1 MTTKI
6 LALLALLSVGVVSAV
21 YAETSTVEV
30 PFDSHGQ
37 SCWYDEL
44 AVEFHCTWQG
54 VVEKFTMEDLKEFRD
69 LLDETV
75 YNEELERLQEEAL
88 AEIEAEK
95 SILSPTE
102 LKIQTL
108 EDRLDRGVG
117 TVQDSVLYH
126 LLKELD
132 TCTQGMDKQTA
143 PFQTA
148 REITKSSFD
157 KWTYNH
163 IEYKGE
169 IGYIVK
175 AIEECKAQNTLLK
188 VVGAGYENMP
198 TGADDHQFSL
208 MDIYTPDVQAV
219 PFDKLK
225 STTTEIDKSAIC
237 DNRQFADTQKAQF
250 GCEILYDGLTADQI
264 KRQNEVM
271 FGTDGVINYHSE
283 ALDKY
288 MTFMQEYGN
297 KYATTE
303 DKHNQ
308 ALIAEP
314 IRDEMFEDNLFYER
328 HNED

>member
-95 SILSPTE
+95 AILSPTE

-108 EDRLDRGVG
+108 ENRLERGVG
-117 TVQDSVLYH
+117 SVDDSVLYH

-143 PFQTA
+143 PFQSA

-157 KWTYNH
+157 LSLIH
-163 IEYKGE
+163 I
-169 IGYIVK
+169 
-175 AIEECKAQNTLLK
+175 
-188 VVGAGYENMP
+188 
-198 TGADDHQFSL
+198 
-208 MDIYTPDVQAV
+208 
-219 PFDKLK
+219 
-225 STTTEIDKSAIC
+225 
-237 DNRQFADTQKAQF
+237 
-250 GCEILYDGLTADQI
+250 
-264 KRQNEVM
+264 
-271 FGTDGVINYHSE
+271 
-283 ALDKY
+283 
-288 MTFMQEYGN
+288 
-297 KYATTE
+297 
-303 DKHNQ
+303 
-308 ALIAEP
+308 
-314 IRDEMFEDNLFYER
+314 
-328 HNED
+328 

>member
-1 MTTKI
+1 MTKKI
-6 LALLALLSVGVVSAV
+6 LVLLALLSVGITTV

-126 LLKELD
+126 LLK
-132 TCTQGMDKQTA
+132 
-143 PFQTA
+143 
-148 REITKSSFD
+148 
-157 KWTYNH
+157 
-163 IEYKGE
+163 
-169 IGYIVK
+169 
-175 AIEECKAQNTLLK
+175 
-188 VVGAGYENMP
+188 
-198 TGADDHQFSL
+198 
-208 MDIYTPDVQAV
+208 
-219 PFDKLK
+219 
-225 STTTEIDKSAIC
+225 
-237 DNRQFADTQKAQF
+237 
-250 GCEILYDGLTADQI
+250 
-264 KRQNEVM
+264 
-271 FGTDGVINYHSE
+271 
-283 ALDKY
+283 
-288 MTFMQEYGN
+288 
-297 KYATTE
+297 
-303 DKHNQ
+303 
-308 ALIAEP
+308 
-314 IRDEMFEDNLFYER
+314 
-328 HNED
+328 